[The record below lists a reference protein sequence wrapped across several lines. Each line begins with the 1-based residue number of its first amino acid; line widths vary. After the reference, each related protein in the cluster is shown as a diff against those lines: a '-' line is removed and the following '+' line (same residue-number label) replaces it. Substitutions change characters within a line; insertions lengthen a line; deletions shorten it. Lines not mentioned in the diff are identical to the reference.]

1 LRIDLTLS
9 TLNIDFRHRKRPFL
23 KDGKYLSFANELSAF
38 LDSPMASGL
47 QNVSYADH
55 IKECHNEF
63 CRFPGLYPSISRN
76 LELTYVKRQIGRPTK
91 IVVRPISGRHWVLP
105 ATFAGAKHTNLCL
118 HPNDAWAVAWFQ
130 HFEEAKGFFHSTSGL
145 RNVRSG
151 SIADASPLVGWPGYW
166 LTPSAETL
174 ISKEE

>member
-1 LRIDLTLS
+1 
-9 TLNIDFRHRKRPFL
+9 
-23 KDGKYLSFANELSAF
+23 
-38 LDSPMASGL
+38 MASGL

-151 SIADASPLVGWPGYW
+151 SKADVGRVQSAVVKRLRICPLGSSYRLQFDLRSSPVPPEPSPRDHVAIATGRSGASR
-166 LTPSAETL
+166 
-174 ISKEE
+174 